1 MPAID
6 PSGSIADTLNRQQ
19 SKSLRELRAFQ
30 AITRRI
36 TVRLDLEATL
46 PEITQCA
53 VSLLHATA
61 GVLVLWDDRRQVYRD
76 TAVYNL
82 PGDFVGRPIP
92 KSANVSIGAYIIETG
107 KPLVIKDYT
116 NDPRSVPVLRPF
128 GFKATV
134 GVPLLRGDLAI
145 GALIVLSTDAGREYD
160 LDDVELL
167 SVLADQATVAIDNA
181 LLYSREKE
189 RSREIAI
196 AQEQERRKIARE
208 LHDEVCQTLLNML
221 METSLRERTTTDEEM
236 ASCLREHAAGLRSM
250 LEATRGLLADL
261 RNVSLET
268 LGLVGAIETEL
279 LPRWRRGGCCRV
291 SFDSRDWPAELPME
305 VSLQIYRVL
314 QEALANVK
322 KHATADQVQIVLERR
337 NGRLLLTV
345 ADDGIGFDP
354 AAESARTDGSL
365 RVGLEGMRERAGL
378 LDARLEVR
386 STPGAG
392 TTIALSAPY
401 PPRRVPSSGAPRGRA
416 T

>member
-1 MPAID
+1 MPTID
-6 PSGSIADTLNRQQ
+6 PPGPTADTLNRQQ
-19 SKSLRELRAFQ
+19 PQALRELRAFQ

-46 PEITQCA
+46 PEITECA
-53 VSLLHATA
+53 VGLLHGTA

-76 TAVYNL
+76 TAIYNL
-82 PGDFVGRPIP
+82 PEEFLGRPIP
-92 KSANVSIGAYIIETG
+92 KSANVSVAAHIVETG
-107 KPLVIKDYT
+107 EPLVVRDYT
-116 NDPRSVPVLRPF
+116 NDPRSVPALRPF

-134 GVPLLRGDLAI
+134 GVPLVRGDYAI
-145 GALIVLSTDAGREYD
+145 GALIVLSTDPGQEYD
-160 LDDVELL
+160 QYDVELL

-181 LLYSREKE
+181 LLYAREKE
-189 RSREIAI
+189 RLREIAI

-221 METSLRERTTTDEEM
+221 VETSLLERTTMDEET

-250 LEATRGLLADL
+250 LEATRGVLADL

-279 LPRWRRGGCCRV
+279 LPRWRRGAHCQL
-291 SFDSRDWPAELPME
+291 SFEPRDWPADLPTEM
-305 VSLQIYRVL
+305 SLQIYRVL

-322 KHATADQVQIVLERR
+322 KHAEASQVQIVLERR
-337 NGRLLLTV
+337 NGRLILTV
-345 ADDGIGFDP
+345 SDDGIGFDP

-378 LDARLEVR
+378 LGARLEVR
-386 STPGAG
+386 SAPGAG
-392 TTIALSAPY
+392 TAITLSAPY
-401 PPRRVPSSGAPRGRA
+401 PPRRAPPSGVRRG
-416 T
+416 